1 MSARSPLPFPDQL
14 QLQALMA
21 LVVEEGGARNFL
33 PQGANMGDYVM
44 TEGRLSF
51 V

>member
-1 MSARSPLPFPDQL
+1 
-14 QLQALMA
+14 MA

-44 TEGRLSF
+44 TEGEP
-51 V
+51 